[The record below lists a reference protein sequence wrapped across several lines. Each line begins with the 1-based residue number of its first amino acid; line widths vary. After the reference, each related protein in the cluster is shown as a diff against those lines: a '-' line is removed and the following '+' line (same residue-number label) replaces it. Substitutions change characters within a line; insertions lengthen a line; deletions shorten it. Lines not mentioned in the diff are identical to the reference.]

1 MLLLISLTS
10 LQAVRSLVDSDS
22 LECMATAIYWESKSE
37 STAGQIAVGQTIL
50 NRTQHPRFPG
60 SVCGV
65 VKEGRHIQGLPVK
78 DRCQFSFYCDG
89 RSDVPR
95 EPKAYEK
102 ALRLSEWLLLTKDW
116 IPDLTDGA
124 LYYHASWMEIWPK
137 WSQEKRRLLQIDSH
151 VFYQ

>member
-1 MLLLISLTS
+1 M
-10 LQAVRSLVDSDS
+10 DSDS
-22 LECMATAIYWESKSE
+22 LECMAVAIYWESKSE

-50 NRTQHPRFPG
+50 NRAQHPRFPG

-65 VKEGRHIQGLPVK
+65 VKEGKHIQGLPVK

-95 EPKAYEK
+95 EPQAYEK